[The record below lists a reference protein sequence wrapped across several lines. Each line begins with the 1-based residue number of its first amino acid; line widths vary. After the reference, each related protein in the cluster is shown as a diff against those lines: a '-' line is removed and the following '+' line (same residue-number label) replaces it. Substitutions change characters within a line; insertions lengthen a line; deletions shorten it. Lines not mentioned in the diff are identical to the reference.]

1 MKGFLAVARR
11 EMAERRGV
19 FVAAAVLSLLPFLA
33 PLLPVWKRF
42 GAQDVRL
49 YTAAFFAVAFAAALS
64 LLLGAST
71 IGRDLSEKRL
81 GFYFARPIASG
92 AIWAGKLAGAWL
104 LVVLAAAVILLPAGL
119 FDFSAWWRETRSGG
133 LVGNVAL
140 AFVFAVVVFLAAG
153 NVISLAF
160 RSRSVWVAGDLVC
173 LALWVPTIW
182 SAAMPLL
189 LAEARVLTLR
199 VALGVLAASSMALL
213 AAGGAQVA
221 VGRVDVV
228 RGGRARFAVL
238 WVLLFA
244 IAGITYGYVHWLLS
258 PAPGDLLG
266 IGIDAAA
273 PRGSWIEIEGFGRGR
288 VDYRASLFYDVASGR
303 FVRARAGRDG
313 AIAFSG
319 DGTAAAWTERSN
331 LDARGPQDVWICRF
345 GAGEVRR
352 VSTPISTRVW
362 NLAMSPGGSRLAVI
376 EEKTVSVFDV
386 TSGRLLASAA
396 TDSDKHYLRIV
407 FLSEQKLRIYRMGP
421 LGAIAAG
428 DAASGLSSIE
438 ILDFEIDAR
447 KLKETASIE
456 NLRRPFSVG
465 FSDTGERLIVWEK
478 GGQVS
483 LFDASTGRRLAPLGP
498 GGWDSGS
505 RAFLSDGRPIVSESA
520 GGSGRVHLFSKDG
533 QEERVFD
540 VGRAGLVRLGGEP
553 SAGQITLAIG
563 PAPETWGASDAF
575 LLDLQSGALRK
586 LGAHLSPI
594 AAHMRWRLPQP
605 EPGSEATRLFARP
618 DGSVLR
624 LDPKTGSLKT
634 LFGARGGPHPES

>member
-1 MKGFLAVARR
+1 MRGFVAVARR
-11 EMAERRGV
+11 EIAERRSV
-19 FVAAAVLSLLPFLA
+19 FAAAAVLGLLPFLA
-33 PLLPVWKRF
+33 PLIPVWRRY
-42 GAQDVRL
+42 GAPEVRL

-64 LLLGAST
+64 LMLGAST
-71 IGRDLSEKRL
+71 VGRDLSERRL
-81 GFYFARPIASG
+81 GFYFSRPISSG
-92 AIWAGKLAGAWL
+92 AIWAGKLAGVWL

-133 LVGNVAL
+133 LVGDVAL
-140 AFVFAVVVFLAAG
+140 AFALAVIVFLAVG

-173 LALWVPTIW
+173 LALWFLTMW

-189 LAEARVLTLR
+189 LADAPVLTLR
-199 VALGVLAASSMALL
+199 VGLGALAACAVALL

-228 RGGRARFAVL
+228 RGARARFVVL

-244 IAGITYGYVHWLLS
+244 LAGIAFGYVRWVLS
-258 PAPGDLLG
+258 PAPDDLLG

-273 PRGSWIEIEGFGRGR
+273 PRGSWIEIEGFARGR
-288 VDYRASLFYDVASGR
+288 VDYRSSLFYDVASGR

-319 DGTAAAWTERSN
+319 DGTAAAWTERSS
-331 LDARGPQDVWICRF
+331 LDAGGSQDVWSCRF

-352 VSTPISTRVW
+352 VRTPISTRVR
-362 NLAMSPGGSRLAVI
+362 NIAMSPGGSRVALL
-376 EEKTVSVFDV
+376 EEKTVSVFEV
-386 TSGRLLASAA
+386 PSGRLLASAA
-396 TDSDKHYLRIV
+396 TDSTKHYLRIV

-428 DAASGLSSIE
+428 DAASGLASIG
-438 ILDFEIDAR
+438 IIDFEIDAR
-447 KLKETASIE
+447 RLKETASIE
-456 NLRRPFSVG
+456 NVRRPFSIG
-465 FSDTGERLIVWEK
+465 FNDRGERLIVWEK

-498 GGWDSGS
+498 GGWDQGS

-520 GGSGRVHLFSKDG
+520 GGNGRVHLFSKDG

-553 SAGQITLAIG
+553 ADGRITLAIG
-563 PAPETWGASDAF
+563 PAPEIWAASDAF
-575 LLDLQSGALRK
+575 LLDLNSGALRK
-586 LGAHLSPI
+586 LGSHLSPI

-605 EPGSEATRLFARP
+605 EPGSEATRLFSRA
-618 DGSVLR
+618 DGSVVR
-624 LDPKTGSLKT
+624 LDPQAESLKT
-634 LFGARGGPHPES
+634 IFPKR